1 MSIFDRKPALRWV
14 TPLAF
19 VAVVAGT
26 TGVVATATAKDTL
39 KPISAQDLLVKV
51 QQAKV
56 DTLSGTVVQ
65 NSDLGLPS
73 VPGLTTSSGAS
84 LTSLLSGTHTLGVW
98 YDGPD
103 KSRLQVQGGNDETDV
118 IVNGKDVWQWS
129 YKGNTATHRT
139 LSAPTSGQAKRQA
152 EPPADV
158 PKTPEE
164 AATKALAAVGDT
176 TDVTTDGTA
185 EVAGIN
191 AYELVLTPKDDKS
204 QITQVRIAVDGAT
217 FIPLRV
223 QVLAGQP
230 KPVFDVAYS
239 TLSYDRPDEAQFTFK
254 APEGAKVK
262 EVAPKTDTGKTEAA
276 KKPTKKELQARQAD
290 SAGTKV
296 VGKGW
301 SSVVVSKVGDAA
313 TGSTNAQLQQVLGAL
328 TKVDGTWG
336 SGRLFRGTAVSA
348 VLTDDGRVAVGSVK
362 DPQLLYDA
370 LAK

>member
-1 MSIFDRKPALRWV
+1 MSIFDRKPVLRWV

-26 TGVVATATAKDTL
+26 TGIVATATAKDTL
-39 KPISAQDLLVKV
+39 KPISAQDLLVRV

-118 IVNGKDVWQWS
+118 IVNGKNVWQWS
-129 YKGNTATHRT
+129 YKDNTATHRT
-139 LSAPTSGQAKRQA
+139 LTAPSGDKRKPQSDL
-152 EPPADV
+152 PADM
-158 PKTPEE
+158 PKTPQE
-164 AATKALAAVGDT
+164 AASKALAALGDT
-176 TDVTTDGTA
+176 TEVTTEGQA

-204 QITQVRIAVDGAT
+204 QITQVRIAVDGTT
-217 FIPLRV
+217 FMPLRV

-239 TLSYDRPDEAQFTFK
+239 DLSYDAPDNDQFTFK

-262 EVAPKTDTGKTEAA
+262 EMAPQVHAT
-276 KKPTKKELQARQAD
+276 KKPSTKELQARKAQQAEHAD
-290 SAGTKV
+290 DTKV
-296 VGKGW
+296 VGTGW

-313 TGSTNAQLQQVLGAL
+313 SSSTNAQVQQVLSAL
-328 TKVDGTWG
+328 PKVSGSWG

-348 VLTDDGRVAVGSVK
+348 LLTDDGRVAVGSVK
-362 DPQLLYDA
+362 DPQQLYDA